1 MIEFDSFERMDL
13 KIQNDN
19 FETTWVEIVNKL
31 SKNIVVASIY
41 RHPRYNFAE
50 FFAYLEKSLNIL
62 TKENKEIYLCGDF
75 NIDLLQIETINS
87 YQQFY
92 DMLCSYGFLPKI
104 IQPTRVTEFNS
115 SLIDNIFSNN
125 ISDDTKSGNIL
136 LTLSEHFSQFVSVSR
151 ARVDI
156 SNLRR
161 VQHDYSKFNKEK
173 FREDVSI
180 QNWNNDLNNAND
192 LFIDFHFKLKG
203 CVDRHAPLKQL
214 TPKEAKIANKPW
226 ITPAISKMIKIRNK
240 IFARK
245 KRQPSNVILKRS
257 YNLFRNR
264 ASRELKKSKKNYY
277 QEYFEENK
285 NNIKNI
291 WSGIREIV
299 NIRNPNSHKI
309 SQLKVG
315 GKLINNPRDISNQ
328 LNEYFVNVGP
338 TTEDSI
344 PKTQNVSALKFMKER
359 INYAFLIA
367 QVSHDEVLDIINSL
381 EYKATGPV
389 SIPIK
394 LLKLIPDLILVPL
407 CNIINVSFNTGVFPN
422 LLKLVK
428 VIPIHK
434 CMYKLRPFV
443 NLQIMKNTY
452 HALFYSHIVYGIHV
466 WGNASDSHVKAI
478 QILQNR
484 VVRLITYNDTF
495 PLIPG
500 PLPAANPLF
509 YKLELLKIKEIF
521 IFMVCI
527 FIYKC
532 LNTLSSLFEGWF
544 IYSHNIHTYKTRSNY
559 NIDSEL
565 STSNLFVPLART
577 SNYGLKLMKVNGPK
591 IWNTIPNDIR
601 SALSLLSF
609 KKLIKKYLIYN
620 YNLI

>member
-1 MIEFDSFERMDL
+1 MNIFHTNINGLETKFDNLHEFISNTSSKMDIIAITETSQKNDESFILKTDIEGYVNCSTPSNISKGGTALYINDKFDSFERMDL

-151 ARVDI
+151 ARVDY

-434 CMYKLRPFV
+434 GGSKQDMNNYRP
-443 NLQIMKNTY
+443 I
-452 HALFYSHIVYGIHV
+452 
-466 WGNASDSHVKAI
+466 
-478 QILQNR
+478 
-484 VVRLITYNDTF
+484 
-495 PLIPG
+495 
-500 PLPAANPLF
+500 
-509 YKLELLKIKEIF
+509 
-521 IFMVCI
+521 
-527 FIYKC
+527 
-532 LNTLSSLFEGWF
+532 
-544 IYSHNIHTYKTRSNY
+544 
-559 NIDSEL
+559 
-565 STSNLFVPLART
+565 
-577 SNYGLKLMKVNGPK
+577 
-591 IWNTIPNDIR
+591 
-601 SALSLLSF
+601 SLLSVF
-609 KKLIKKYLIYN
+609 DKIMEKLMHKRL
-620 YNLI
+620 